1 MDQQHKSELEKM
13 AQQLHRPVMSF
24 KDFKH
29 VSEQDMNWLNQQL
42 QRTIQLE
49 NQRINKSLFQMP
61 FFLRFL
67 FKNKK

>member
-24 KDFKH
+24 KGFKH